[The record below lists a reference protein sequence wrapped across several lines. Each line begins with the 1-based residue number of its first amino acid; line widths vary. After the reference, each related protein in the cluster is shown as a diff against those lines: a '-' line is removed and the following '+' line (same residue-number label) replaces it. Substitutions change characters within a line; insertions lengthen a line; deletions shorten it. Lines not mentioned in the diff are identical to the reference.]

1 MTFFVYIFSFVV
13 LISIIVFIHEL
24 GHFSFARLFGVRV
37 LDFSIGFGKSI
48 KSWETKSK
56 TIFNL
61 RLLPFGG
68 YVKMN
73 GEEIL
78 EKSQSSDSYSSK
90 KYYQKLLITLGG
102 PIFNFV
108 LAIIIFF
115 IINLFGIYK
124 ILPIAGDVLP
134 NSIAYQKGIEKGDL
148 ISMIDNIPI
157 SSFSEAQ
164 LALSKRLGDSGD
176 LKIQILR
183 NDNTFDFFLP
193 INNWLSSKEPS
204 NLLYELGIFPPL
216 KPIIGSVVEAS
227 PAAKGKIKSGDEVLE
242 INDKPVTYW
251 GDIRE
256 EINKSRGNEILVKIL
271 RENKIDTLRVKPSL
285 AENTFN
291 WQIGISSSFEI
302 SDKVRVLEKF
312 SVKDS
317 LKNSIS
323 QTYIVIENSM
333 TFISKIIF
341 GQVSAKNLG
350 GPVMIGQYA
359 GESVIY
365 GGFYS
370 FFYLIALISISLG
383 IVNLFPLPVLDGGQA
398 VILTIERII
407 GRDLPPKLLDFFY
420 RFGTVFLIF
429 LFAFVFFNDIFRILQ
444 S

>member
-1 MTFFVYIFSFVV
+1 MTFLVYIFSFLA

-56 TIFNL
+56 TVFNL

-73 GEEIL
+73 GEEISD
-78 EKSQSSDSYSSK
+78 KSQSGDSYASK

-102 PIFNFV
+102 PIFNFI
-108 LAIIIFF
+108 LAIVIFF
-115 IINLFGIYK
+115 TINLFGIYK
-124 ILPIAGDVLP
+124 IMPIVGDVLP
-134 NSIAYQKGIEKGDL
+134 NSIAYKQGIEKGDL
-148 ISMIDNIPI
+148 ISKIDGTKI
-157 SSFSEAQ
+157 SSFSDAQ
-164 LALSKRLGDSGD
+164 LALSKRLGESGD
-176 LKIQILR
+176 LEIEILR
-183 NDNTFDFFLP
+183 NENSFEFYLS

-216 KPIIGSVVEAS
+216 EPIIGSVMEAS
-227 PAAKGKIKSGDEVLE
+227 PAAEGGIKPGDKILE
-242 INDKPVTYW
+242 ISNKPITYW
-251 GDIRE
+251 GDIRK
-256 EINKSRGNEILVKIL
+256 EINKSKGNEILVKIL
-271 RENKIDTLRVKPSL
+271 RGNEINTLGIKPNLS
-285 AENTFN
+285 ENTFN
-291 WQIGISSSFEI
+291 WQIGVSSSYEL
-302 SDKVRVLEKF
+302 SDKARVLEKY
-312 SVKDS
+312 SLKDS

-323 QTYIVIENSM
+323 QTYSVIENSI

-341 GQVSAKNLG
+341 GQVSTKNLG

-370 FFYLIALISISLG
+370 FFYLTALISISLG

-398 VILTIERII
+398 LILTIEKII
-407 GRDLPPKLLDFFY
+407 GRDIPVRILEFFY
-420 RFGTVFLIF
+420 RLGTAFLIF
-429 LFAFVFFNDIFRILQ
+429 LFVFVFFNDIFRIL

>member
-1 MTFFVYIFSFVV
+1 MTFLIYIFSF
-13 LISIIVFIHEL
+13 LILITIIVFIHEL

-102 PIFNFV
+102 PIFNFI
-108 LAIIIFF
+108 LAIAIFF
-115 IINLFGIYK
+115 IINLFGTYK
-124 ILPIAGDVLP
+124 VIPIVGDTLP
-134 NSIAYQKGIEKGDL
+134 NSIANEKGIEKGDL
-148 ISMIDNIPI
+148 ISKIDNAEVF
-157 SSFSEAQ
+157 SFSDVQ
-164 LALSKRLGDSGD
+164 LALSKRLGESGD
-176 LKIQILR
+176 LEIEIIRNEKPFKFYIPIQ
-183 NDNTFDFFLP
+183 
-193 INNWLSSKEPS
+193 NWLSSEEPS

-216 KPIIGSVVEAS
+216 EPIIGLVKEAS
-227 PAAKGKIKSGDEVLE
+227 PAAAGGIKLGDKVLE
-242 INDKPVTYW
+242 IEGKPVVYW
-251 GDIRE
+251 GDIRQ
-256 EINKSRGNEILVKIL
+256 EINKSKGREISVKIL
-271 RENKIDTLRVKPSL
+271 RENIIKNLLIKPNLS
-285 AENTFN
+285 ENTFN
-291 WQIGISSSFEI
+291 WQIGINSSFEL
-302 SDKVRVLEKF
+302 SKKARVLEKF

-317 LKNSIS
+317 IKNSIS
-323 QTYIVIENSM
+323 QTYKVIENSIS
-333 TFISKIIF
+333 FIGKIIL

-365 GGFYS
+365 GGLYS
-370 FFYLIALISISLG
+370 FFYLVALISISLG

-398 VILTIERII
+398 LILTIEKIM
-407 GRDLPPKLLDFFY
+407 GRDLPEGILDFFY
-420 RFGTVFLIF
+420 RLGTIFLIF
-429 LFAFVFFNDIFRILQ
+429 LFIFVFFNDIFRII

>member
-1 MTFFVYIFSFVV
+1 MTIFVYIFSFVV

-37 LDFSIGFGKSI
+37 LDFSIGFGRSI

-78 EKSQSSDSYSSK
+78 EKSQSNDSYSSK

-115 IINLFGIYK
+115 IINLLGIYK
-124 ILPIAGDVLP
+124 ILPITGDVLP
-134 NSIAYQKGIEKGDL
+134 NSIAYEQGIEKGDL
-148 ISMIDNIPI
+148 ISKIDNIPI

-164 LALSKRLGDSGD
+164 LALSKRLGDSGN

-216 KPIIGSVVEAS
+216 KPIIGSVLEAS
-227 PAAKGKIKSGDEVLE
+227 PAAKGKIKSGDKVLE
-242 INDKPVTYW
+242 ISDKPITYW
-251 GDIRE
+251 GDISE

-333 TFISKIIF
+333 TFIRKIIF
-341 GQVSAKNLG
+341 GQVSAKTLG

-420 RFGTVFLIF
+420 RLGTVFLIF

>member
-1 MTFFVYIFSFVV
+1 MTFLIYIFSF
-13 LISIIVFIHEL
+13 LILITIIVFIHEL

-102 PIFNFV
+102 PIFNFI
-108 LAIIIFF
+108 LAIAIFF
-115 IINLFGIYK
+115 IINLFGTYK
-124 ILPIAGDVLP
+124 VIPIVGDTLP
-134 NSIAYQKGIEKGDL
+134 NSIANEKGIEKGDL
-148 ISMIDNIPI
+148 ISKIDNAEVF
-157 SSFSEAQ
+157 SFSDVQ
-164 LALSKRLGDSGD
+164 LALSKRLGESGD
-176 LKIQILR
+176 LEIEIIRNEKPFKFYIPIQ
-183 NDNTFDFFLP
+183 
-193 INNWLSSKEPS
+193 NWLSSEEPS

-216 KPIIGSVVEAS
+216 EPIIGLVKEAS
-227 PAAKGKIKSGDEVLE
+227 PAAAGGIKLGDKVLE
-242 INDKPVTYW
+242 IEGKPVVYW
-251 GDIRE
+251 GDIRQ
-256 EINKSRGNEILVKIL
+256 EINKSKGREISVKIL
-271 RENKIDTLRVKPSL
+271 RENIIKNLLIKPNLS
-285 AENTFN
+285 ENTFN
-291 WQIGISSSFEI
+291 WQIGINSSFEL
-302 SDKVRVLEKF
+302 SKKARVLETF

-317 LKNSIS
+317 IKNSIS
-323 QTYIVIENSM
+323 QTYKVIENSIS
-333 TFISKIIF
+333 FIGKIIL

-365 GGFYS
+365 GGLYS
-370 FFYLIALISISLG
+370 FFYLVALISISLG

-398 VILTIERII
+398 LILTIEKIM
-407 GRDLPPKLLDFFY
+407 GRDLPERILDFFY
-420 RFGTVFLIF
+420 RLGTIFLIF
-429 LFAFVFFNDIFRILQ
+429 LFIFVFFNDIFRII

>member
-1 MTFFVYIFSFVV
+1 MTFLIYIFSF
-13 LISIIVFIHEL
+13 LILITIIVFIHEL
-24 GHFSFARLFGVRV
+24 GHFSFARFFGVRV

-48 KSWETKSK
+48 RSWETKSK

-73 GEEIL
+73 GEEIS
-78 EKSQSSDSYSSK
+78 EKSQSNDSYSSK

-108 LAIIIFF
+108 LAIAIFF

-124 ILPIAGDVLP
+124 VMPIVGDTLP
-134 NSIAYQKGIEKGDL
+134 NSIANEKGIEKGDL
-148 ISMIDNIPI
+148 ISKIDNAEIF
-157 SSFSEAQ
+157 SFSDAQ
-164 LALSKRLGDSGD
+164 LALSKRLGESGD
-176 LKIQILR
+176 LEIEIIR
-183 NDNTFDFFLP
+183 NEKPFKFYIP

-216 KPIIGSVVEAS
+216 EPIIGLVMEAS
-227 PAAKGKIKSGDEVLE
+227 PAAAGGIKSGDKVLE
-242 INDKPVTYW
+242 IGGKPIVYW
-251 GDIRE
+251 GDIRQ
-256 EINKSRGNEILVKIL
+256 EINKSKGNEILVKIL
-271 RENKIDTLRVKPSL
+271 RENLIKNLLIKPNLS
-285 AENTFN
+285 ENTFN
-291 WQIGISSSFEI
+291 WQIGINSSFEL
-302 SDKVRVLEKF
+302 SNKARVLEKF

-323 QTYIVIENSM
+323 QTYTVIENSIS
-333 TFISKIIF
+333 FIGKIIL

-350 GPVMIGQYA
+350 GPIMIGQYA

-365 GGFYS
+365 GGLYS
-370 FFYLIALISISLG
+370 FFYLVALISISLG

-398 VILTIERII
+398 LILTIEKIM
-407 GRDLPPKLLDFFY
+407 GRDLPDGILDFFY
-420 RFGTVFLIF
+420 RLGAFFLIF
-429 LFAFVFFNDIFRILQ
+429 LFIFVFFNDIFRII

>member
-1 MTFFVYIFSFVV
+1 MTFLIYIFSFLI

-61 RLLPFGG
+61 RILPFGG

-73 GEEIL
+73 GEEIS

-102 PIFNFV
+102 PIFNFI
-108 LAIIIFF
+108 LAVMIFF

-124 ILPIAGDVLP
+124 ILPIVGDVLP
-134 NSIAYQKGIEKGDL
+134 DSIAYSQGIEKGDL
-148 ISMIDNIPI
+148 ISKIDATEI
-157 SSFSEAQ
+157 SSFSDAQ
-164 LALSKRLGDSGD
+164 IVLSKRLGESGD
-176 LKIQILR
+176 LQIEILR
-183 NDNTFDFFLP
+183 NENSFEFYLP
-193 INNWLSSKEPS
+193 INDWLSSKEPS

-216 KPIIGSVVEAS
+216 EPIIGSVNEAS
-227 PAAKGKIKSGDEVLE
+227 PAADGGLKPGDKILE
-242 INDKPVTYW
+242 IDNKPITFW
-251 GDIRE
+251 GDISK
-256 EINKSRGNEILVKIL
+256 EINNSEGNEILVKIL
-271 RENKIDTLRVKPSL
+271 KDNKTNILRVRPNLSK
-285 AENTFN
+285 NNVN
-291 WQIGISSSFEI
+291 WIIGISSSFEI
-302 SDKVRVLEKF
+302 SNKVRVLEKF
-312 SVKDS
+312 SLKDS
-317 LKNSIS
+317 FKNSIS
-323 QTYIVIENSM
+323 QTYSVIENSIM
-333 TFISKIIF
+333 FIGKIIF

-365 GGFYS
+365 GGLYS

-398 VILTIERII
+398 LILTIEKII
-407 GRDLPPKLLDFFY
+407 GRDLPDRILEFFY
-420 RFGTVFLIF
+420 RLGTTFLIF
-429 LFAFVFFNDIFRILQ
+429 LFVFVFFNDILRIL